1 MLRGIF
7 DQALRPLPSV
17 VKGLQA
23 CRLPAV
29 RPLPSVVKDVQACRL
44 PALKR
49 LKPLKPSAAASTRH
63 SGHCP
68 LLLRAFKPAVCQ
80 SSGHCPRLKHLKN
93 SAAASTRHSGHCPLL
108 LRAFKPGIQA
118 CRTVGG
124 SHVHANQWSHVHAND
139 LWEIV
144 ACTRGQV
151 HNYTRIGDVHFLL
164 VKYNENR
171 NLWYM
176 CCCYL
181 QPCVGVGLSRLSV
194 RPWSQL
200 HANRKRL

>member
-1 MLRGIF
+1 M
-7 DQALRPLPSV
+7 
-17 VKGLQA
+17 
-23 CRLPAV
+23 AV
-29 RPLPSVVKDVQACRL
+29 E
-44 PALKR
+44 
-49 LKPLKPSAAASTRH
+49 
-63 SGHCP
+63 
-68 LLLRAFKPAVCQ
+68 
-80 SSGHCPRLKHLKN
+80 
-93 SAAASTRHSGHCPLL
+93 
-108 LRAFKPGIQA
+108 
-118 CRTVGG
+118 G
-124 SHVHANQWSHVHAND
+124 SHVHAKPWSHVHADD

-151 HNYTRIGDVHFLL
+151 HNYMRIGDVHFLL

-200 HANRKRL
+200 HANRKRLEFSLFIYLSIYLSAYLSIYLPIYLSICLSIYLSNYLSIYLSIYLGGGSLNKEVQWRQ